1 MVNWTNSLRCAS
13 PVALLLLVACGSPA
27 SRSQTPKIPPASGV
41 EEFFPLGD
49 GYVYTYETLDED
61 GRAEDMMLLRVR
73 RSDPGRA
80 ELHTA
85 SGVRELVV
93 TADSIRRSPGGF
105 VLLAPLDKGAQWD
118 GDNGGITRV
127 HDVNVKLT
135 VPAGTFDA
143 CIQTVEEISGATR
156 GRITS
161 VYCPAV
167 GLARMT
173 VEQWERGE
181 RNSKRFDLRSYGPP
195 VNLDAD
201 R

>member
-1 MVNWTNSLRCAS
+1 MANWTIYLRSALFIAPLLVAGCAS
-13 PVALLLLVACGSPA
+13 PV
-27 SRSQTPKIPPASGV
+27 SQAQAPEQPQASGV
-41 EEFFPLGD
+41 EKFFPLGD

-61 GRAEDMMLLRVR
+61 GRAQDMMLLRVR
-73 RSDPGRA
+73 RPDPGRA

-85 SGVRELVV
+85 SGVRDLVV
-93 TADSIRRSPGGF
+93 TADSIQRQPGGF
-105 VLLAPLDKGAQWD
+105 VLRAPLEKGAQWD
-118 GDNGGITRV
+118 GDNGGTTRV
-127 HDVNVKLT
+127 QDVNVKLT
-135 VPAGTFDA
+135 VPAGTFDG
-143 CIQTVEEISGATR
+143 CIQTVEEISGTSR

-161 VYCPAV
+161 VYCPTV

-181 RNSKRFDLRSYGPP
+181 RDSKRFDLRSYGPP